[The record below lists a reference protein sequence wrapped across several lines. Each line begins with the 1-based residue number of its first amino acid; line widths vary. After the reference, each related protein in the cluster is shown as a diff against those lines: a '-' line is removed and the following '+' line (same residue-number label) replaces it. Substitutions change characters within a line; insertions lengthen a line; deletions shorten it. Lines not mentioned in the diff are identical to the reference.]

1 MAGTDST
8 QESSALEGGLT
19 ARPAVVLV
27 RPQLAENIGATARA
41 MANCALTDLRLVAPR
56 DGWPN
61 PKAIPMASGATDI
74 LDNATVFET
83 LAEALADRHLAWA
96 TSARPRSLV
105 KRVTTAKGAARSM
118 ADAVRQG
125 LDVAV
130 VFGPERTG
138 LEMEEVSLCHELVE
152 IPLNPGFSSLNL
164 AQAVLL
170 LAYEWYQATS
180 VEDEKVDATE
190 VGGRAGDPG
199 RLPAPMAQ
207 VYDFLD
213 HLDAQLDVAGFFRH
227 ELMRPA
233 MMRNLQAF
241 IMRAEP
247 TDQDIR
253 TLHGV
258 ISVLSG
264 KRRHQLRPRPG
275 EGTPADEQDS

>member
-1 MAGTDST
+1 MAGTDAT
-8 QESSALEGGLT
+8 QSSPIDGASVP
-19 ARPAVVLV
+19 RPAIVLV

-61 PKAIPMASGATDI
+61 PRAIPMAAGATDI
-74 LDNATVFET
+74 LESARVFDS

-96 TSARPRSLV
+96 TSARPRNLV

-118 ADAVRQG
+118 AEAVGQG
-125 LDVAV
+125 LEVAV

-152 IPLNPGFSSLNL
+152 IPLNPGFASLNL

-170 LAYEWYQATS
+170 VAYEWYQATA
-180 VEDEKVDATE
+180 VEDAKVDATA

-264 KRRHQLRPRPG
+264 RRRHQLRPS
-275 EGTPADEQDS
+275 PAAPEQVPESE